1 MVERADASDGAGART
16 LASYFHA
23 YGPAPEWDDIVNWPP
38 DVFALTSLVLQHTE
52 SYRFVVAPPA
62 GRHWPP
68 LRDWCGEVRAAA
80 SAWRDAIGWEDA
92 ELPRLVR
99 NAWETISR
107 HRDAPS
113 WKVRSGELWKLNAA
127 LLTLHAVADET
138 CADLLTS
145 EQCSGDTYERRA
157 WTLLQ
162 SRGSLSRL
170 APTRVRIVPKTHLS
184 SRGIT
189 LRSLSRYLALC
200 YESVDV
206 RWRRATTGGW
216 AERGEYNIVLVP
228 WPLALEATHFR
239 PAAPGLLENMDL
251 ERFGFFEFA
260 PERDLDC
267 GFLSSVLAAAV
278 AAKGRVDAVVFPE
291 ASVYPEAIP
300 RLESALAERGA
311 TLLIAGVYQ
320 PATEVA
326 LGRNFLHFG
335 VRRGAVWNRFEQD
348 KHHRWCLDE
357 RQIRQY
363 HLAGSLDP
371 KKLWWEA
378 IDLGERRLYVIDVG
392 GGLTAAP
399 LVCED
404 LASLDEVADL
414 VRRIG
419 PGLVV
424 AILLDGPQ
432 LASRWPCRYGSVI
445 ADDPGSS
452 VLTLTSYGM
461 AARSRPPGKRPS
473 RVVAHWNSRAGGV
486 REIALSPGAVA
497 VMLSTSLQ
505 SSTLWT
511 ADGRCHRNVPSLEL
525 TGVHQLHVPTQKAK
539 RPRRAALRGGLGG
552 GGSQGISATP
562 FRLRS
567 P

>member
-1 MVERADASDGAGART
+1 MIERADASDVGGART
-16 LASYFHA
+16 LESYFHA
-23 YGPAPEWDDIVNWPP
+23 FGPDPEWDDIVNWPP
-38 DVFALTSLVLQHTE
+38 DVFALTSLVLDHTE
-52 SYRFVVAPPA
+52 SYRFVVAPPD

-68 LRDWCGEVRAAA
+68 LRNWCEEVRAAA
-80 SAWRDAIGWEDA
+80 AAWHDAIGWDGV
-92 ELPRLVR
+92 ELPKLVR
-99 NAWETISR
+99 DAWATVSR

-113 WKVRSGELWKLNAA
+113 WKVRTGELWGLNSA
-127 LLTLHAVADET
+127 LLTLHAIADET
-138 CADLLTS
+138 CAGFLTW
-145 EQCSGDTYERRA
+145 EQCSGDSYERRA

-162 SRGSLSRL
+162 SRGSLSRM

-189 LRSLSRYLALC
+189 IRSLSKHLALC

-206 RWRRATTGGW
+206 RWRRVTPGW
-216 AERGEYNIVLVP
+216 AERGDYNIVLVP
-228 WPLALEATHFR
+228 WPLALGARHFQ

-260 PERDLDC
+260 PEQDLDC
-267 GFLSSVLAAAV
+267 DFLNAVLAEAV

-300 RLESALAERGA
+300 RLEDALANHGA
-311 TLLIAGVYQ
+311 TLLIAGVCQ
-320 PATEVA
+320 PATDVA

-335 VRRGAVWNRFEQD
+335 VRKGGLWNRFEQD

-363 HLAGSLDP
+363 HLTRSLDP

-378 IDLGERRLYVIDVG
+378 IDIGERKLYVIDVG
-392 GGLTAAP
+392 GGLTTAP

-404 LASLDEVADL
+404 LARLDEVADL
-414 VRRIG
+414 LRRIG

-424 AILLDGPQ
+424 AVLLDGPQ
-432 LASRWPCRYGSVI
+432 LVSRWPCRYGSVI

-461 AARSRPPGKRPS
+461 AGRSRPPGKRPS
-473 RVVAHWNSRAGGV
+473 RVIAHWNSRGGGV
-486 REIALSPGAVA
+486 REIALSPGAAA
-497 VMLSTSLQ
+497 VVLSASLEG
-505 SSTLWT
+505 STLWT
-511 ADGRCHRNVPSLEL
+511 ADGRCHRDVPSLEL
-525 TGVHQLHVPTQKAK
+525 AGVHQLHVPARTAK

-552 GGSQGISATP
+552 GGSQEISALLP
-562 FRLRS
+562 GRRS